1 MYQEDFD
8 KSIKELQTM
17 LAEEIFKLVP
27 PNDSHI
33 FKIRPCALDY
43 NRLSHVPQYQE
54 VYVEFLEGIDNN
66 NTNSDPKSL
75 DELKFHVV
83 SGPNDLYSDYYNYT
97 AFQPH
102 QLQEFITQIKREI
115 REEKLETLR
124 ELIWSH
130 GQDGSVGQERG
141 NILYFDGS
149 FGFHSVETS
158 TGQVSGTPS
167 MIRKVFINPNQK
179 RIQFF
184 CDFDGIEE
192 GYMYESEDNIPF
204 EEIDNLIENVKKSL
218 KRDLSLS
225 KEQVDVVNDFKKAYY
240 ALKEAGVG
248 IVHDRDENTF
258 HFINAKN
265 IEKCNVAYT
274 TNKNEQVPEG
284 FIDMNDEAMD
294 SDLNLEVCD
303 NCFYIYPN
311 TERFCVKFKEEDSE
325 DENISVTIDNSEL
338 G

>member
-8 KSIKELQTM
+8 ERIKELQTM

-43 NRLSHVPQYQE
+43 NRLSRVSQYQE

-66 NTNSDPKSL
+66 TNNGDSKSL

-83 SGPNDLYSDYYNYT
+83 SGPKDNYSDYYNYT

-124 ELIWSH
+124 ELILSH
-130 GQDGSVGQERG
+130 GYEGVVGQECG

-158 TGQVSGTPS
+158 TGEVSGTPS

-184 CDFDGIEE
+184 CDFDGIED
-192 GYMYESEDNIPF
+192 GYMYETEDNIPF
-204 EEIDNLIENVKKSL
+204 EEIDNLIENIKKSL
-218 KRDLSLS
+218 KRDLYLT
-225 KEQVDVVNDFKKAYY
+225 KKQFDAVGEFKKAYY

-265 IEKCNVAYT
+265 IEKCDVAYT

-294 SDLNLEVCD
+294 SELKLNVCD
-303 NCFYIYPN
+303 NCFYFYPN

-325 DENISVTIDNSEL
+325 IENITIKINNSDL
-338 G
+338 